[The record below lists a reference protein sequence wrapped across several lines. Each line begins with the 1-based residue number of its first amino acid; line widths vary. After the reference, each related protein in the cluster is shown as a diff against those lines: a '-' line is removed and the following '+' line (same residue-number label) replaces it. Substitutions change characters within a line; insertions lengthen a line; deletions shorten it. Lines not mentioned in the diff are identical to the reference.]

1 MEDNKMMEENY
12 NEVMEENN
20 SGIMEEN
27 QKNKTP
33 DKSKK
38 KFNAKIVVIVAVV
51 LAVIAAGVL
60 GAMAIKSKNEQE
72 AKKKQEEQQS
82 KKQEQLDTYYNNM
95 EEAAYMMLSGAADSE
110 ELGNLIV
117 SVWSNSIYET
127 EDEATDIY
135 TMENGVFLEDFND
148 ALGNLFASDEYAELQ
163 QTIEDNKES
172 VTELMKKLVNPP
184 EEYKESYSLMEKYYE
199 SYLKFVKHVIDSE
212 GSLNSFSDEFGE
224 LDDEVIGYYEKIKL
238 HLK

>member
-1 MEDNKMMEENY
+1 MQGHAHN
-12 NEVMEENN
+12 
-20 SGIMEEN
+20 GIS
-27 QKNKTP
+27 P
-33 DKSKK
+33 HR
-38 KFNAKIVVIVAVV
+38 FVVIVAII
-51 LAVIAAGVL
+51 LAVIAAGIF

-72 AKKKQEEQQS
+72 AK

-135 TMENGVFLEDFND
+135 TMENGTFLEDFND

-184 EEYKESYSLMEKYYE
+184 EEYKESYSLLEKYYE
-199 SYLKFVKHVIDSE
+199 SYLKFVKHVIDSQ